1 MTTTAWKVSRWG
13 IFSGQYFPVFGLN
26 KLRVWTFFVRCICLT
41 CACRELCSRCDC
53 VGEWIS
59 CLPFCSCV
67 CIGSGK
73 MSLGPEYFF
82 CHSFSR
88 DRIAQAFGFC
98 STPVWGR
105 DCGCVSLFL
114 GGVRDVGGGGI
125 AFGSFR
131 AVGGG
136 LVGCVQTRRVCASPS
151 EVYPAGKPQWHLTCG
166 FDFKHSL
173 WLPLVTAF
181 AVLKGLSVIPSVIRR
196 KGKFQNGCFKKTNH
210 AKFSE
215 KQTFFIPWYA
225 HEHDLR

>member
-1 MTTTAWKVSRWG
+1 
-13 IFSGQYFPVFGLN
+13 
-26 KLRVWTFFVRCICLT
+26 
-41 CACRELCSRCDC
+41 
-53 VGEWIS
+53 
-59 CLPFCSCV
+59 
-67 CIGSGK
+67 

-131 AVGGG
+131 AVGGE

-151 EVYPAGKPQWHLTCG
+151 EVYPAGKPQ
-166 FDFKHSL
+166 
-173 WLPLVTAF
+173 
-181 AVLKGLSVIPSVIRR
+181 
-196 KGKFQNGCFKKTNH
+196 
-210 AKFSE
+210 
-215 KQTFFIPWYA
+215 
-225 HEHDLR
+225 